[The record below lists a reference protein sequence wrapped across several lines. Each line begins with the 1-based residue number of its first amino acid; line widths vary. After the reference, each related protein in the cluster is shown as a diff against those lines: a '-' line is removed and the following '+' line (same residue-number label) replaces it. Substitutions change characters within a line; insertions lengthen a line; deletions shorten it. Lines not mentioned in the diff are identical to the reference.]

1 MRGMLRLLWV
11 AGAPARAVLVGAL
24 LLYRATVG
32 QLAAGRCRFHP
43 TCSAYALEA
52 VRTHGAT
59 KGSALAVW
67 RVLRCS
73 PLTDGGLD
81 PVPPIGAWRRPADVV
96 R

>member
-1 MRGMLRLLWV
+1 MRTGLSRLIWL
-11 AGAPARAVLVGAL
+11 AGAPLRWL
-24 LLYRATVG
+24 LAGVVVAYRATVG
-32 QLAAGRCRFHP
+32 PMVAGRCRFHP

-52 VRTHGAT
+52 ILVHGALR
-59 KGSALAVW
+59 GSALAVW

-81 PVPPIGAWRRPADVV
+81 PVPSRHGSSAV